1 MPHAM
6 RVAVS
11 VHVSNPSAGAHL
23 MSDRTEV
30 TPNAQTTERLELV
43 LQAPEIDTPRLKHIA
58 KMCGANHIQ
67 ALPRINH
74 DAFRLSPAL
83 RSDDLAPFCADA
95 EIDFGYVPVEQ
106 RLDRVRLVAMDM
118 DSTLI
123 TIECI
128 DEIAD
133 TLGIKTEVAA
143 ITEAAMRGEVNFRE
157 SLTRRVALLAGV
169 DVSTLEQ
176 VYAERL
182 RLSPGAARMLAV
194 FKTVNAKTL
203 LVSGGF
209 TFFTDRLKKRL
220 DLDYA
225 VANTLEILYGSLTGR
240 IFGDIVDADVKA
252 ATVRKLR
259 DTLTDDDGLVVGI
272 GDGAND
278 LPMFAQADISIAYHA
293 KPIVRSAATYAID
306 YCGLD
311 AILNLFL

>member
-1 MPHAM
+1 MTDPLD
-6 RVAVS
+6 
-11 VHVSNPSAGAHL
+11 SAPGDAR
-23 MSDRTEV
+23 S
-30 TPNAQTTERLELV
+30 ERLDLV
-43 LQAPEIDTPRLKHIA
+43 LQAPEIDTPCIKHIA
-58 KMCGANHIQ
+58 KLCGANHVQ

-74 DAFRLSPAL
+74 DAFRLSPAV
-83 RSDDLAPFCADA
+83 RNEAIPSICADA
-95 EIDFGYVPVEQ
+95 KIDFGFVPVEQ

-133 TLGIKTEVAA
+133 MVGIKDEVAE
-143 ITEAAMRGEVNFRE
+143 ITSAAMRGDVDFRE
-157 SLTRRVALLAGV
+157 SLTRRVALLTDV
-169 DVSTLEQ
+169 EVSTLEQ
-176 VYAERL
+176 VYVERL

-220 DLDYA
+220 ELDYA
-225 VANTLEILYGSLTGR
+225 VSNTLEVRYGSLTGR

-259 DTLTDDDGLVVGI
+259 NALADEDGLIVGI

-278 LPMFAQADISIAYHA
+278 LPMFAETDISVAYHA
-293 KPIVRSAATYAID
+293 KPVVRAAATYAID
-306 YCGLD
+306 HCGLD
-311 AILNLFL
+311 AILNLFT